1 VNGKQQVEVDCVI
14 CGDCLE
20 VLRGFPDNSIDAVVT
35 DPPYGLNEIKD
46 LPGLLRAWLEG
57 EDGSEWQTK
66 GFMGKGW
73 DKVPPPSVWREVLRV
88 MKPGAYILCFA
99 GCRTVDLMGI
109 SLRLAGFEDNNLLA
123 WLQGQGFP
131 KATDVGK
138 MIDRAAGAER
148 EVIGRYEP
156 PPDSTMGNGEHR
168 DNSGG
173 FKTFFREGERNF
185 PTRAPVT
192 APATPEAKKWDGWKY
207 GKQALKPAM
216 EPILLMQKPFEKGL
230 AGYQNVLKWGTG
242 ALNIE
247 ACRIPLRNGDVKC
260 GGFGNG
266 KVGYGGGDAR
276 GVEWVQRTDGRFPAN
291 VLLDEVAAQV
301 LDEESG
307 IRHAACYA
315 RPPEERRVCQPKGWY
330 IGPSFPKV
338 GTGYSDL
345 GGASRFF
352 YVAKAST
359 KERNAGLDERNLHP
373 TVKPIELMR
382 YLVRLITPPN
392 GIVLDPFAGTG
403 TTCIAAMLEG
413 FHYIG
418 IDFEPKYCEWAEKR
432 ISWYKMN
439 PPKTKKGSARERV
452 REILLL

>member
-1 VNGKQQVEVDCVI
+1 MERDRII

-20 VLRGFPDNSIDAVVT
+20 VLRSFPDNSIDAVVT
-35 DPPYGLNEIKD
+35 DPPYGLGEVKD
-46 LPGLLRAWLEG
+46 LPGLLRAWLNG
-57 EDGSEWQTK
+57 EDGGEWQTN
-66 GFMGKGW
+66 GFMNRGW
-73 DKVPPPSVWREVLRV
+73 DKVPPPSVWREVLRA

-109 SLRLAGFEDNNLLA
+109 SLRLAGFADNNLLA

-148 EVIGRYEP
+148 AVVGRSPNWRESKRDYAAK
-156 PPDSTMGNGEHR
+156 SWQVRGE
-168 DNSGG
+168 GAG
-173 FKTFFREGERNF
+173 YI
-185 PTRAPVT
+185 T

-247 ACRIPLRNGDVKC
+247 ACRIPTKDMWKCSAASDYCGD
-260 GGFGNG
+260 GGWKAIPRESSPN
-266 KVGYGGGDAR
+266 
-276 GVEWVQRTDGRFPAN
+276 GRFPAN
-291 VLLDEVAAQV
+291 VLLDEEAARA
-301 LDEESG
+301 LDELAGEQS
-307 IRHAACYA
+307 
-315 RPPEERRVCQPKGWY
+315 P
-330 IGPSFPKV
+330 
-338 GTGYSDL
+338 
-345 GGASRFF
+345 SRFF

-359 KERNAGLDERNLHP
+359 RERNAGLNERNLHP

-382 YLVRLITPPN
+382 YLVRLITPPG
-392 GIVLDPFAGTG
+392 GIVLDPFCGTG

-418 IDFEPKYCEWAEKR
+418 IDLDPKYCEWAEKR
-432 ISWYKMN
+432 AKWYRAQ
-439 PPKTKKGSARERV
+439 PPKPRKKKPVKEMEAV
-452 REILLL
+452 PLL

>member
-1 VNGKQQVEVDCVI
+1 MDVDRI
-14 CGDCLE
+14 YCGDCLE
-20 VLRGFPDNSIDAVVT
+20 VLRQFPDNSIDAVIT
-35 DPPYGLNEIKD
+35 DPPYGLGEIKD

-57 EDGSEWQTK
+57 EDGSKWQTK

-131 KATDVGK
+131 KGTDVGK

-148 EVIGRYEP
+148 EVVGVKFYPTQPYGRSGIGRSGYRP
-156 PPDSTMGNGEHR
+156 GES
-168 DNSGG
+168 DGTEIENYI
-173 FKTFFREGERNF
+173 TI
-185 PTRAPVT
+185 
-192 APATPEAKKWDGWKY
+192 PATPEAQRWDGWKY

-230 AGYQNVLKWGTG
+230 AGYQNVLKWSAG

-247 ACRIPLRNGDVKC
+247 ACRIPLHGEHLSIGSGRM
-260 GGFGNG
+260 
-266 KVGYGGGDAR
+266 GYHGADGSNPGR
-276 GVEWVQRTDGRFPAN
+276 ENPNGRFPAN
-291 VLLDEVAAQV
+291 VLLDEVAAKA
-301 LDEESG
+301 LDEQSG
-307 IRHAACYA
+307 DRSSTRANGN
-315 RPPEERRVCQPKGWY
+315 PGEPRRGGNSTPLWGMSN
-330 IGPSFPKV
+330 GRETHDFR
-338 GTGYSDL
+338 DL
-345 GGASRFF
+345 RGASRFY

-359 KERNAGLDERNLHP
+359 RERNAGLDERNLHP
-373 TVKPIELMR
+373 TVKPIELVR

-392 GIVLDPFAGTG
+392 GVVLDPFCGTG

-432 ISWYKMN
+432 ITWYRAH
-439 PPKTKKGSARERV
+439 PPKSKKKKLARERV
-452 REILLL
+452 EAVPLL

>member
-1 VNGKQQVEVDCVI
+1 VNRKQQVEVDCVI
-14 CGDCLE
+14 CGNCLE
-20 VLRGFPDNSIDAVVT
+20 VLQSFPDNSIDAVVT

-57 EDGSEWQTK
+57 EDGSKWQTK

-73 DKVPPPSVWREVLRV
+73 DKVPPPSVWREVFRV

-131 KATDVGK
+131 KVTDVGK
-138 MIDRAAGAER
+138 MIDK
-148 EVIGRYEP
+148 V
-156 PPDSTMGNGEHR
+156 NGYSLLDVKR
-168 DNSGG
+168 
-173 FKTFFREGERNF
+173 
-185 PTRAPVT
+185 
-192 APATPEAKKWDGWKY
+192 WDGWKY

-216 EPILLMQKPFEKGL
+216 EPVLLMQKPFEKGL

-247 ACRIPLRNGDVKC
+247 ACRIPLHEGDVCRPMKAQT
-260 GGFGNG
+260 GGNRVYKQAGRYEATLELKPN
-266 KVGYGGGDAR
+266 
-276 GVEWVQRTDGRFPAN
+276 GRFPAN
-291 VLLDEVAAQV
+291 VLLDEVAAQA
-301 LDEESG
+301 LDKQSGESTSHGGGKASFGG
-307 IRHAACYA
+307 IFGNKK
-315 RPPEERRVCQPKGWY
+315 PVTD
-330 IGPSFPKV
+330 V
-338 GTGYSDL
+338 GAMQRFAGDH

-359 KERNAGLDERNLHP
+359 RERNAGLDGRNLHP

-392 GIVLDPFAGTG
+392 GVVLDPFCGTG

-413 FHYIG
+413 FHYVG
-418 IDFEPKYCEWAEKR
+418 IDFEPKYCEWAEQR
-432 ISWYKMN
+432 IKWYWAH
-439 PPKTKKGSARERV
+439 PEKTKKRSGRDGVVEMSLFGVGAETEKRKCWSG
-452 REILLL
+452 

>member
-1 VNGKQQVEVDCVI
+1 MEIDRII

-20 VLRGFPDNSIDAVVT
+20 VLRQFPDNSIDAVVT

-46 LPGLLRAWLEG
+46 LPGLLCAWMDG

-73 DKVPPPSVWREVLRV
+73 DKVPPPSVWREVLRA

-138 MIDRAAGAER
+138 MIDRAAGAKR
-148 EVIGRYEP
+148 KVVGKYQP
-156 PPDSTMGNGEHR
+156 PGMDKPWNLHNAKDKQNVRVFAS
-168 DNSGG
+168 S
-173 FKTFFREGERNF
+173 RNNLDI
-185 PTRAPVT
+185 T

-247 ACRIPLRNGDVKC
+247 ACRIPLPPNDRLHGGVKRDGHKLDTRGT
-260 GGFGNG
+260 GGWNFRAVDRLAGL
-266 KVGYGGGDAR
+266 
-276 GVEWVQRTDGRFPAN
+276 GRFPAN
-291 VLLDEVAAQV
+291 VLLDEAAAQA
-301 LDEESG
+301 LDEQSG
-307 IRHAACYA
+307 
-315 RPPEERRVCQPKGWY
+315 RVGGGFGVRGASTWIY
-330 IGPSFPKV
+330 GGGMGFTRATGEVV
-338 GTGYSDL
+338 GFGDI

-359 KERNAGLDERNLHP
+359 RERNAGLDERNLHP
-373 TVKPIELMR
+373 TVKPIELLR

-392 GIVLDPFAGTG
+392 GVVLDPFCGTG

-432 ISWYKMN
+432 IAWYRAH
-439 PPKTKKGSARERV
+439 PPKSKKKRPAREEMEEV
-452 REILLL
+452 PLL